1 MVILIIVSKSCST
14 IEIKPNISN
23 PQSTLTT
30 DENKY
35 LELLMHKIYTKY
47 SEASISIMV
56 EGQQG
61 IDKINFIN
69 SIINKLYEQKREVIE
84 VEIDISESEN
94 VDNVIQNFSDKLQFK
109 LKEKKFYL
117 GESKRFKKIFPEIST
132 KFSLPVNKSI
142 IQEIVDKIF
151 EDTSKLTIQE
161 ILSNLSKSEY
171 LFVTIT
177 GINIENVETA
187 YRSIK
192 KLKKLL
198 CYPRNI
204 IVTVWDT
211 EIFEKLSGECKL
223 KLDESDIL
231 KIFDETIHLTSRS
244 FEVIF
249 EEFQKNDEGMWKIY
263 DNFSI
268 NIITEYKK
276 MTRDM
281 DIDLKYTYST
291 MDLDYQKA
299 QKRFCECRELLNQK
313 LKNPITAQSLYND
326 LLYSVTPLKEYPIE
340 KRKKFFE
347 EYNCFQS
354 LLILNIIRDLCPKE
368 YREIEKKGL
377 EQYIN
382 MQNWETNDI
391 IIFGLLYLLKKAN
404 SLSLKRK
411 KEFMIAFLEKKLEE
425 LYLKSQYN
433 FEQYKIF
440 LKDKKYEHINIGDML
455 YHVVLN
461 NASEFNKENSNI
473 IQNLL
478 LIVLPWQMHNLNLN
492 KNFPF
497 KLLLDVFDRYDLAD
511 YITPDLRFW
520 SSFNKFLRH
529 EKCHLA
535 DLCYAESLQMKIVE
549 SYVPLSFQYF
559 KDLFNY
565 NKLEEF
571 QEYNNEEENI
581 PISIAENKFNNL
593 IEAFIL
599 RYKPNFPDMD
609 SHNSSM
615 ITLKAILILCEK
627 NLKNY
632 CKVGDSKCN
641 DTIDAAKTQWEELK
655 NLKEILDY
663 ILFPEI
669 QKLIKQQ
676 TFSELSDAIW
686 KITLKKNT
694 YSSKEKGQIASLI
707 EKEFKSYNITSQSKD
722 KKEKM
727 LKAIIEF
734 ERVFNE
740 DLRELKISLT

>member
-1 MVILIIVSKSCST
+1 
-14 IEIKPNISN
+14 
-23 PQSTLTT
+23 
-30 DENKY
+30 
-35 LELLMHKIYTKY
+35 
-47 SEASISIMV
+47 
-56 EGQQG
+56 
-61 IDKINFIN
+61 
-69 SIINKLYEQKREVIE
+69 
-84 VEIDISESEN
+84 
-94 VDNVIQNFSDKLQFK
+94 
-109 LKEKKFYL
+109 
-117 GESKRFKKIFPEIST
+117 
-132 KFSLPVNKSI
+132 
-142 IQEIVDKIF
+142 
-151 EDTSKLTIQE
+151 
-161 ILSNLSKSEY
+161 
-171 LFVTIT
+171 
-177 GINIENVETA
+177 
-187 YRSIK
+187 
-192 KLKKLL
+192 
-198 CYPRNI
+198 
-204 IVTVWDT
+204 
-211 EIFEKLSGECKL
+211 
-223 KLDESDIL
+223 
-231 KIFDETIHLTSRS
+231 
-244 FEVIF
+244 
-249 EEFQKNDEGMWKIY
+249 
-263 DNFSI
+263 
-268 NIITEYKK
+268 
-276 MTRDM
+276 
-281 DIDLKYTYST
+281 
-291 MDLDYQKA
+291 
-299 QKRFCECRELLNQK
+299 
-313 LKNPITAQSLYND
+313 
-326 LLYSVTPLKEYPIE
+326 
-340 KRKKFFE
+340 
-347 EYNCFQS
+347 
-354 LLILNIIRDLCPKE
+354 
-368 YREIEKKGL
+368 
-377 EQYIN
+377 
-382 MQNWETNDI
+382 
-391 IIFGLLYLLKKAN
+391 
-404 SLSLKRK
+404 
-411 KEFMIAFLEKKLEE
+411 MIAFLEKKLEE

-473 IQNLL
+473 IQKLL